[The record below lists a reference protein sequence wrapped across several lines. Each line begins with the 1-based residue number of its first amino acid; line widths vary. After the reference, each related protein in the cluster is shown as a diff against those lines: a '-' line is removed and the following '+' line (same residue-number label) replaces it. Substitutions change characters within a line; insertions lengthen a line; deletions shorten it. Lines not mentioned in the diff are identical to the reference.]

1 MVAVENAAAAVGK
14 KEVVAASE
22 KEAVAACEKKGRVG
36 DNMLIRNDY

>member
-22 KEAVAACEKKGRVG
+22 KEAVTACEKKGRVG
-36 DNMLIRNDY
+36 DNMLIRHDY